1 MTDNRGGTALSLND
15 LLDFAE
21 RNRQASRVSQAGWCT
36 VFQEVVVSHN
46 GIMTHDLIQGNPN
59 HLVVPLLLANY
70 ALAYYMSAIDVVLSG
85 QLPACYSL
93 LRMCLESIIY
103 AYTTMNR
110 RELSLVWL
118 KRDDTPEDKK
128 RFDEAFQITHLID
141 ALPDSGPVPRE
152 ALRKLYRRVI
162 SYGGHPNQKGAL
174 SIAKLERDKER
185 FGVGVMLLSEG
196 PPLVAALK
204 STAETGY
211 EMVSLEDLMFH
222 VHLSP
227 GTLPDRIRK
236 LAMAALA
243 ELRAADASAQSTG
256 TADGGTAAS

>member
-1 MTDNRGGTALSLND
+1 
-15 LLDFAE
+15 
-21 RNRQASRVSQAGWCT
+21 
-36 VFQEVVVSHN
+36 VFQEIVVSHN

-110 RELSLVWL
+110 RELSMVWL
-118 KRDDTPEDKK
+118 KRDDTPDDEK
-128 RFDEAFQITHLID
+128 RFKEEFQITHLID
-141 ALPDSGPVPRE
+141 ALPDSGPAPRE
-152 ALRKLYRRVI
+152 ALCKLYKRVI
-162 SYGGHPNQKGAL
+162 SYGGHPNREGAL
-174 SIAKLERDKER
+174 SIAKLERDPER

-204 STAETGY
+204 STAEVGY
-211 EMVSLEDLMFH
+211 GMVCLEDLMFN
-222 VHLSP
+222 VHLAP
-227 GTLPDRIRK
+227 RTLPDRIR
-236 LAMAALA
+236 ALA
-243 ELRAADASAQSTG
+243 AGGLAGLEANST
-256 TADGGTAAS
+256 SP

>member
-1 MTDNRGGTALSLND
+1 MTDNRCGTALSLND
-15 LLDFAE
+15 LLERAE
-21 RNRQASRVSQAGWCT
+21 RNRQASRVSRAGWCS
-36 VFQEVVVSHN
+36 VFQEIVVSHN
-46 GIMTHDLIQGNPN
+46 GIMTHDLIRGNPN
-59 HLVVPLLLANY
+59 LLVVPLLLANY
-70 ALAYYMSAIDVVLSG
+70 ALAYYMSAVDVVLSG

-103 AYTTMNR
+103 AYTTMNK
-110 RELSLVWL
+110 RELSMVWL

-152 ALRKLYRRVI
+152 ALRRLYKRVI
-162 SYGGHPNQKGAL
+162 SYGGHPNREGAL

-185 FGVGVMLLSEG
+185 LGVGVMLLSEG

-211 EMVSLEDLMFH
+211 AMVCLEDLMFN
-222 VHLSP
+222 VHLAP
-227 GTLPDRIRK
+227 GTLPDRIRALMDDALRELK
-236 LAMAALA
+236 LGEESLPNETKSNA
-243 ELRAADASAQSTG
+243 
-256 TADGGTAAS
+256 